1 MLTFFSLSL
10 SEDIFINF
18 VFIICHL
25 SLGKNQWSLSRPLL
39 GLILLNEDYFQQLR
53 QSLIQNQPPDKQ
65 QSMAQWFEDLMEGIE
80 RNLTTKNRDHFTQN
94 VSLFRRG
101 NFCILHLIF

>member
-1 MLTFFSLSL
+1 MFFYTSP
-10 SEDIFINF
+10 
-18 VFIICHL
+18 
-25 SLGKNQWSLSRPLL
+25 GKNQWSLSRPLL
-39 GLILLNEDYFQQLR
+39 GLILLNEEYFQQLR

-101 NFCILHLIF
+101 NFSS